1 VDAIL
6 LHEPSA
12 HLLLCEVKSGAN
24 AHEDQAIRYAAADP
38 QAVVMAGH
46 ITLPHRV
53 APTTEVIY
61 VCVAEHL
68 SRIHKGFRAADV
80 RFPVLAVHADK
91 ISLEPTIDTSEQLR
105 APFAAGPTLLQGPP
119 ARFIP
124 FDHDSSLD
132 IIKPYVKSQL
142 VAALAHHVPHLTIG
156 GLTEHAAPYYGLYG
170 RKAQNQL
177 RRRVGEAAREVA
189 KADPATFS
197 YDPPTANR
205 DGLVRL
211 LKTPEDNDTR
221 GRTQSYQALARK
233 DHTYR
238 RRPRQLDPNQLDLL
252 SELEQAEDV
261 RDEDDTQDEEEGT
274 P

>member
-1 VDAIL
+1 
-6 LHEPSA
+6 
-12 HLLLCEVKSGAN
+12 
-24 AHEDQAIRYAAADP
+24 
-38 QAVVMAGH
+38 
-46 ITLPHRV
+46 
-53 APTTEVIY
+53 
-61 VCVAEHL
+61 
-68 SRIHKGFRAADV
+68 
-80 RFPVLAVHADK
+80 
-91 ISLEPTIDTSEQLR
+91 
-105 APFAAGPTLLQGPP
+105 
-119 ARFIP
+119 
-124 FDHDSSLD
+124 
-132 IIKPYVKSQL
+132 
-142 VAALAHHVPHLTIG
+142 
-156 GLTEHAAPYYGLYG
+156 
-170 RKAQNQL
+170 
-177 RRRVGEAAREVA
+177 VGEAAREVA